1 MVRRV
6 PTADPGERVASIRAR
21 LTGRRWDVVEDLYL
35 VDRTGRLV
43 GVVPFAD
50 LYASEADRPITSL
63 GAARVAVHPHS
74 DQEEVAVLALRHGVT
89 GVPVVDEEQRLLG
102 VVPALALID
111 ILHREHV
118 EDLHRLAGIARERAF
133 VRASVESPPLRR
145 ARNRLPWLLVGVLGS
160 ALATA
165 VMAGFERTLTEKIA
179 ISFFVPAIV
188 YLADAVG
195 TQTETIAVRGL
206 SLSGV
211 SLRRM
216 LAAEVGSGLI
226 IGSAL
231 GAIVMLLA
239 WAGFRDLRLA
249 LAVGTAVMAACAV
262 ATTIG
267 ILLPWGLHRLGSD
280 PAFGSGPLAT
290 AIQDVLSLLVY
301 FAVVHLVVP

>member
-1 MVRRV
+1 MVRKV
-6 PTADPGERVASIRAR
+6 PTADPGERVAAIRAR
-21 LTGRRWDVVEDLYL
+21 LAGKRWDVVEDLYL

-43 GVVPFAD
+43 GVVPSAD
-50 LYASEADRPITSL
+50 LYAADADRPIASL
-63 GAARVAVHPHS
+63 GAARVAVHPRS

-89 GVPVVDEEQRLLG
+89 SVPVVDEEQRLLG

-133 VRASVESPPLRR
+133 VRASLESPPLRR

-160 ALATA
+160 ALATF
-165 VMAGFERTLTEKIA
+165 VMAGFERTLAEKIA

-211 SLRRM
+211 RLHRL
-216 LAAEVGSGLI
+216 LAAEAGTGLI

-231 GAIVMLLA
+231 GAIVVMLV

-249 LAVGTAVMAACAV
+249 LAVGTAVLAACAV

-267 ILLPWGLHRLGSD
+267 MLLPWALQRLGTD